1 MIIHKKYIGAIDQG
15 TTSTRFILF
24 DYDFKIIASH
34 QLEHK
39 QFYPNPGWVEHDPRE
54 IWENT
59 KKVISNT
66 LTKSSIKAGEI
77 AALGIA
83 NQRETTVL
91 WNPKTGIPYHN
102 AIVWQDTRTDTI
114 CTELTTKYGED
125 FFRHKTGL
133 PPVTYFSTPKI
144 KWLLDNVSG
153 LKEAARKGELLFGT
167 IDSWLIWNLTG
178 GQKGGKHITDV
189 TNASRT
195 MLMNLK
201 SLAWDPELLKIIGI
215 PPNILPQIRPSSD
228 SETFGYTSDI
238 GPFAGKIPVCGC
250 LGDQQAALFGQNC
263 TNKGEAKNTYGTGCF
278 LLVNT
283 GQEIV
288 HSHHG
293 LLTTV
298 ACKIGKEP
306 AKYALEGSVA
316 MAGSLVQWFRD
327 NFGLITETVEIE
339 TLAFGVKDNGGLYF
353 VPAFSGL
360 FAPHWNSNARGIMI
374 GLTHYIN
381 KKHIARAI
389 LEATAFQTRE
399 VFEAM
404 QKDSGL
410 QLKKLKVDGGMTANN
425 LLMQFQSDILNVEV
439 IRPIITETTALGA
452 AFAAGLAAGFW
463 KNIDDLATNW
473 QADKTW
479 TPSMN
484 EKTRQTE
491 YSQWKKA
498 VMRSK
503 DWL

>member
-1 MIIHKKYIGAIDQG
+1 MQKKYVGAIDQG

-24 DYDFKIIASH
+24 DHDSKITASH

-39 QFYPNPGWVEHDPRE
+39 QFYPKPGWVEHDPLE
-54 IWENT
+54 IWKNT
-59 KKVISNT
+59 QTVISDT
-66 LTKSSIKAGEI
+66 LAKAGIKTGEI
-77 AALGIA
+77 AALGIT

-91 WNPKTGIPYHN
+91 WNPKTGIPYYK
-102 AIVWQDTRTDTI
+102 AIVWQDTRTDAI
-114 CTELTTKYGED
+114 CIKLAAKYGED

-133 PPVTYFSTPKI
+133 PPVTYFSGPKI
-144 KWLLDNVSG
+144 KWLLDNLLN
-153 LKEAARKGELLFGT
+153 LKEAALKGELLFGT

-178 GQKGGKHITDV
+178 GKKGGTHITDV

-195 MLMNLK
+195 MLMNLET
-201 SLAWDPELLKIIGI
+201 LNWDSELIKIMGI
-215 PPNILPQIRPSSD
+215 PQNILPEIRLSSD
-228 SETFGYTSDI
+228 SEIYGYTFKNGVFLDE
-238 GPFAGKIPVCGC
+238 IPVCGC

-263 TNKGEAKNTYGTGCF
+263 TRKGEVKNTYGTGCF

-306 AKYALEGSVA
+306 ARYALEGSIA
-316 MAGSLVQWFRD
+316 MAGSLVQWFRN
-327 NFGLITETVEIE
+327 NFGLITKSAEIE
-339 TLAFGVKDNGGLYF
+339 TLASGVKDNGGLYF

-360 FAPHWNSNARGIMI
+360 FAPHWNSNARGVMI

-389 LEATAFQTRE
+389 LEATAFQTKE
-399 VFEAM
+399 VFEVM

-410 QLKKLKVDGGMTANN
+410 QLKKLKVDGGMTAND

-439 IRPIITETTALGA
+439 IRPVITETTALGA
-452 AFAAGLAAGFW
+452 AYAAGLAIGFW

-473 QADKTW
+473 RAGKTW
-479 TPSMN
+479 MPSMQ
-484 EKTRQTE
+484 EDTRQAE
-491 YSQWKKA
+491 YSKWKKA